1 MLKLY
6 KIETNATLNGTFA
19 TNCSPG
25 VTYVIAP
32 SMDMAHVALINSYK
46 NELDNGSIQLSEL
59 DINNLTIIANE
70 TTELFTPNT
79 YRLVDYRNINNSNDS
94 VTPVEGDIK

>member
-19 TNCSPG
+19 INCSPG
-25 VTYVIAP
+25 VTYVVAP

-46 NELDNGSIQLSEL
+46 NELDNGSIKLSEL
-59 DINNLTIIANE
+59 DINNLTIVATEN
-70 TTELFTPNT
+70 TELFMSNT
-79 YRLVDYRNINNSNDS
+79 YRLVDYRNISATDDKNSS
-94 VTPVEGDIK
+94 KEGDT

>member
-25 VTYVIAP
+25 VTYVVAP

-46 NELDNGSIQLSEL
+46 NELDNGSIKLSEL
-59 DINNLTIIANE
+59 DINNLIIVATEN
-70 TTELFTPNT
+70 TELFMPNT
-79 YRLVDYRNINNSNDS
+79 YRLVDYRNIGATDDKNSS
-94 VTPVEGDIK
+94 KEGDT

>member
-25 VTYVIAP
+25 VTYVVAP

-46 NELDNGSIQLSEL
+46 NELDNGSIKLSEL
-59 DINNLTIIANE
+59 DINNLTIVATEN
-70 TTELFTPNT
+70 TELFMSNT
-79 YRLVDYRNINNSNDS
+79 YRLVDYRNISATDDKNSS
-94 VTPVEGDIK
+94 KEGDT

>member
-19 TNCSPG
+19 INCSPG
-25 VTYVIAP
+25 VTYVVAP

-46 NELDNGSIQLSEL
+46 KELDNGSIKLSEL
-59 DINNLTIIANE
+59 DINNLTIVAAEN
-70 TTELFTPNT
+70 TELFMPNT
-79 YRLVDYRNINNSNDS
+79 YRLVDYRNISATDDKNNSK
-94 VTPVEGDIK
+94 EGDT